1 MTALCKLESIVG
13 RSIYRLLRS
22 PLLIILLLMLHLLLL
37 LLLLLLLPLLLPFH
51 FSIARIADD
60 SHKGRLTTAIA
71 SAASASSWELDSIPI
86 PCWKMAGAKRPLV
99 SRDCHQG
106 IGVETCIDPILRL

>member
-37 LLLLLLLPLLLPFH
+37 LLLLLLLPLLLLFPS
-51 FSIARIADD
+51 FSP
-60 SHKGRLTTAIA
+60 
-71 SAASASSWELDSIPI
+71 ESI
-86 PCWKMAGAKRPLV
+86 KR
-99 SRDCHQG
+99 
-106 IGVETCIDPILRL
+106 

>member
-37 LLLLLLLPLLLPFH
+37 LLLLLLLPLLLLFPSF
-51 FSIARIADD
+51 FTRIDQASKKDHD
-60 SHKGRLTTAIA
+60 ASHKDRI
-71 SAASASSWELDSIPI
+71 SI
-86 PCWKMAGAKRPLV
+86 PCWERTSAVRTLV
-99 SRDCHQG
+99 TSS
-106 IGVETCIDPILRL
+106 DPDPALHSSWR